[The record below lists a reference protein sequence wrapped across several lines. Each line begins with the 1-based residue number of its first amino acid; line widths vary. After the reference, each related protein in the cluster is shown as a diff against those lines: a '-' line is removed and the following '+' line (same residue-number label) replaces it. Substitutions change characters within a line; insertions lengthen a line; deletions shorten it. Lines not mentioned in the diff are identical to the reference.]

1 MQCRLLENARCLKGR
16 WDFTATQEMGFA
28 KIYAWDLFCFVL
40 FCVFFFASTCM
51 LGIWEIICLS
61 GKCESTR
68 CALSVVSFQTKL

>member
-1 MQCRLLENARCLKGR
+1 MQGVLREDGILQLPRK
-16 WDFTATQEMGFA
+16 
-28 KIYAWDLFCFVL
+28 WDLPKFKHGIRFVL
-40 FCVFFFASTCM
+40 FSFVFFFFASTCM